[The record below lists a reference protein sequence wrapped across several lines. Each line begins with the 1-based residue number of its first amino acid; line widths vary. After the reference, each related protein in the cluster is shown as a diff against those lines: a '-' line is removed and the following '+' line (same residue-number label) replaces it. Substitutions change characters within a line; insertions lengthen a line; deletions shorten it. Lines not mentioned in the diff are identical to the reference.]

1 MTTGKSAAQ
10 LGHAF
15 VNSLL
20 EASKQNPNIVS
31 QYQGDGLGT
40 KVCLVSK
47 SLEDLQ
53 LAYHQAKEENLP
65 CSLIIDSGH
74 IHLPDFNGSPIVTAL
89 GIGPCTKDQVKH
101 ITKRFKLYE

>member
-1 MTTGKSAAQ
+1 MTGGKAAAQ

-31 QYQGDGLGT
+31 EYQDDGLGT
-40 KVCLVSK
+40 KVCLVSETLQD
-47 SLEDLQ
+47 LEI
-53 LAYHQAKEENLP
+53 AYHKAKDAGIP

-74 IHLPDFNGSPIVTAL
+74 IHLPDFDGLPIVTAL
-89 GIGPCTKDQVKH
+89 GIGPCTREQIKN
-101 ITKRFKLYE
+101 INKRFKLY